1 METIDKEILGNMDFA
16 TNWYNY
22 VTGEYS
28 SVQPT
33 TDEIGSR
40 YIPQSVAAQG
50 LFKSYRLQGLSVLQS
65 IANVL
70 SLIVTQP
77 PGEQSPTSKEQ

>member
-1 METIDKEILGNMDFA
+1 METINNEVLGNMDFG
-16 TNWYNY
+16 TTWYNY

-33 TDEIGSR
+33 TDEIGSQ

-50 LFKSYRLQGLSVLQS
+50 AFKIYRLQGLSVLQS
-65 IANVL
+65 MANVL
-70 SLIVTQP
+70 SLIV
-77 PGEQSPTSKEQ
+77 G